1 MSGYEEAGWSSV
13 MVQSPISG
21 QFPSTQPGTGP
32 GNTETR
38 LGDVMAPH
46 YTTINYTI
54 GLKNTLQMSA
64 NQNCTLAT
72 IVLSEIIF

>member
-1 MSGYEEAGWSSV
+1 MSGYEVAGWSSV

-38 LGDVMAPH
+38 LGGDSSDVMAPH
-46 YTTINYTI
+46 YTI
-54 GLKNTLQMSA
+54 GLKNTFQMSA
-64 NQNCTLAT
+64 NQNCTLETRAK
-72 IVLSEIIF
+72 